1 MTHVNIK
8 VSDGDLLLL
17 IKALDHYEKAIL
29 ASSSLA
35 QRQEKQHSLPP
46 RLVTLQLNLL
56 QTLGRESGSTMKSN
70 IRKLC
75 SESLPPPSVSRFK
88 KWLGILNITKRCM
101 KNKLEADSSY
111 RISASFIGVKSK
123 QL

>member
-8 VSDGDLLLL
+8 VLDGDLLLL

-35 QRQEKQHSLPP
+35 QRQGKQHSLPP
-46 RLVTLQLNLL
+46 RLVTLQHNLL
-56 QTLGRESGSTMKSN
+56 QILGRESGSTTKNNTRKS
-70 IRKLC
+70 C
-75 SESLPPPSVSRFK
+75 FESSQPRLVSRFK
-88 KWLGILNITKRCM
+88 KWLGILSTTKGCT
-101 KNKLEADSSY
+101 KNKLEANSSY